1 MDKTWRTI
9 QKAPDY
15 ELSRSG
21 LVRRRHDLQQQA
33 GQYLMPHRKGGT
45 KVYYTVLNEDGIQKR
60 YPVSELMEKI
70 WPEIEQ
76 EKYSSIVWLD
86 KARSFAKAEN
96 TKLQRRK
103 QRPEQ
108 RGKRT
113 HARTYT
119 RACHDCGVSTNNY
132 RCETCWGRRI
142 GDGPA
147 EYDAS
152 DYGAQMMGSREVW

>member
-15 ELSRSG
+15 EISKSG

-33 GQYLMPHRKGGT
+33 GQYLMPHRKGGI

-60 YPVSELMEKI
+60 YPVSGLMAEI
-70 WPEIEQ
+70 WPEVEQ
-76 EKYSSIVWLD
+76 EKYNSIIWLD
-86 KARSFAKAEN
+86 KARSYARAET
-96 TKLQRRK
+96 TKLKNRQRL
-103 QRPEQ
+103 EQ

-119 RACHDCGVSTNNY
+119 RACHDCGAKTNNY
-132 RCETCWGRRI
+132 RCEKCWERRVS
-142 GDGPA
+142 DGPA
-147 EYDAS
+147 EYDMA